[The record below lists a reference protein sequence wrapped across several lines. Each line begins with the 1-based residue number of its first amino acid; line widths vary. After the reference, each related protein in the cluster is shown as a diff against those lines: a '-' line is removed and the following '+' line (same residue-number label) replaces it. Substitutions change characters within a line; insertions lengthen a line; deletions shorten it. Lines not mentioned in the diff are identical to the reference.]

1 MTPVVDG
8 LQQRYESTIT
18 FVRVDA
24 GAGDARSVLESL
36 RVRGHPAII
45 IFDSDRRES
54 ARFTGVV
61 DEELIAGALDAVVA
75 E

>member
-8 LQQRYESTIT
+8 LQQRYQSSIS
-18 FVRVDA
+18 FIRVDA
-24 GAGDARSVLESL
+24 GEGDARGVLEAL

-45 IFDSDRRES
+45 IFDSDRQES

-61 DEELIAGALDAVVA
+61 GEEVLAAALDAVVP